1 MSWNILVFF
10 RMSIG
15 IMMFQLYTAN
25 LHLAMRSTTCAW
37 TIHMKID
44 FSNVY
49 ILRNLKLQPFFTLF
63 YFCCC
68 CHRCCCCYFC
78 CCCHRCC
85 CCYFCCCCQ
94 DLGQKDFGHV
104 TCPTCGMVYTRAQP
118 DDEAAHIRHHKSFV
132 NGLKFTVSYI
142 QL

>member
-1 MSWNILVFF
+1 MPWNILVFF

-15 IMMFQLYTAN
+15 IMIFQLYTAN

-49 ILRNLKLQPFFTLF
+49 ILWNLKLQPFFTLF
-63 YFCCC
+63 
-68 CHRCCCCYFC
+68 YFC